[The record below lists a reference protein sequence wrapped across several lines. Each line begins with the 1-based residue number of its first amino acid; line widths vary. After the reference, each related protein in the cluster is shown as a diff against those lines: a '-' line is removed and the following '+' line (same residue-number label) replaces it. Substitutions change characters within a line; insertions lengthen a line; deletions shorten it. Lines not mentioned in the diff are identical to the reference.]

1 MIDWYWELFSNY
13 IKENYDLNDKLIL
26 AKYEHTKRVA
36 NLMVLL
42 ANRLNLDSNEMC
54 LAYLIGL
61 FHDLG
66 RFYEATEFKAFKN
79 ISFDHANYSNK
90 ILFEDNFIEK
100 FNIPDSLYEII
111 KKAVYYHNKKELV
124 DDLKPLEELFCKMI
138 RDIDKIDIIRV
149 VSELYEEEFTT
160 TPKFELMDLYLNNK
174 PIDLRLIDNKS
185 ERTLLRLSFMKN
197 LYFDK
202 SKDILEKTGNIN
214 RYLSKVKVSLELQ
227 ELFDFLVSKIN
238 EEEKE
243 KKYVRD

>member
-1 MIDWYWELFSNY
+1 MTSINCPKTWKDF
-13 IKENYDLNDKLIL
+13 
-26 AKYEHTKRVA
+26 TKT
-36 NLMVLL
+36 
-42 ANRLNLDSNEMC
+42 DI
-54 LAYLIGL
+54 Y
-61 FHDLG
+61 
-66 RFYEATEFKAFKN
+66 
-79 ISFDHANYSNK
+79 
-90 ILFEDNFIEK
+90 
-100 FNIPDSLYEII
+100 
-111 KKAVYYHNKKELV
+111 
-124 DDLKPLEELFCKMI
+124 

-174 PIDLRLIDNKS
+174 PIDLKLIDNKS

-227 ELFDFLVSKIN
+227 ELFEFLVSKIN